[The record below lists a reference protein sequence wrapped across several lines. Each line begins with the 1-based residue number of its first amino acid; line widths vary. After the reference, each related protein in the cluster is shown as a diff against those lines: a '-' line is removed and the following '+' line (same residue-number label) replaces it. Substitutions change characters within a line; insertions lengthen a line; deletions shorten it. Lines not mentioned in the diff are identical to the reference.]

1 MKRLIVSLA
10 LAALCACALAQGP
23 LRRPEVPPGYQEV
36 LTIQIDIKGAQT
48 VMADSVSVTMIPF
61 AGSVDCANFKGEV
74 LPTGVDTQVGKPSG
88 RTLSARYMLV
98 GKDLTGADCH
108 IFIENN
114 GDMREPFTHPFIVTD
129 SEALSFLN
137 TATLLGQLDL
147 RPRRRRS
154 RSRISRRLRRPACGY
169 GSRWLRGTG
178 RCTGP
183 CS

>member
-98 GKDLTGADCH
+98 GKEGPLLPEH
-108 IFIENN
+108 S
-114 GDMREPFTHPFIVTD
+114 HPP
-129 SEALSFLN
+129 
-137 TATLLGQLDL
+137 
-147 RPRRRRS
+147 RPARLQRRRPDDPD
-154 RSRISRRLRRPACGY
+154 LLPAGRP
-169 GSRWLRGTG
+169 GSHSQPAAAVGSKIPIHFYRFFASQETKV
-178 RCTGP
+178 
-183 CS
+183 S

>member
-108 IFIENN
+108 IFIERQR
-114 GDMREPFTHPFIVTD
+114 GPLLPEHSHPP
-129 SEALSFLN
+129 
-137 TATLLGQLDL
+137 
-147 RPRRRRS
+147 RPARLQRRRPDDPD
-154 RSRISRRLRRPACGY
+154 LLPAGRP
-169 GSRWLRGTG
+169 GSYSQPAAAVGSKMPVHFYRFFASQETKV
-178 RCTGP
+178 
-183 CS
+183 S

>member
-1 MKRLIVSLA
+1 
-10 LAALCACALAQGP
+10 
-23 LRRPEVPPGYQEV
+23 
-36 LTIQIDIKGAQT
+36 
-48 VMADSVSVTMIPF
+48 MIPF

-137 TATLLGQLDL
+137 TATLLGQLDFSAGGL
-147 RPRRRRS
+147 TI
-154 RSRISRRLRRPACGY
+154 RIYCPPAGLDPTA
-169 GSRWLRGTG
+169 SQRQL
-178 RCTGP
+178 
-183 CS
+183 

>member
-1 MKRLIVSLA
+1 MRL
-10 LAALCACALAQGP
+10 
-23 LRRPEVPPGYQEV
+23 RPRPV

-129 SEALSFLN
+129 S
-137 TATLLGQLDL
+137 TA
-147 RPRRRRS
+147 RPS
-154 RSRISRRLRRPACGY
+154 PS
-169 GSRWLRGTG
+169 
-178 RCTGP
+178 
-183 CS
+183 

>member
-10 LAALCACALAQGP
+10 LATLCACALAQGP

-137 TATLLGQLDL
+137 TATLLGQLDFSAGAL
-147 RPRRRRS
+147 TI
-154 RSRISRRLRRPACGY
+154 RIYCPPA
-169 GSRWLRGTG
+169 SLDPTASQRQL
-178 RCTGP
+178 
-183 CS
+183 

>member
-23 LRRPEVPPGYQEV
+23 FRRPEVPPGHQEV

-129 SEALSFLN
+129 SKALSFLN
-137 TATLLGQLDL
+137 TAPLLGQLDFSAGGL
-147 RPRRRRS
+147 TI
-154 RSRISRRLRRPACGY
+154 RIYCPPAGLDPTA
-169 GSRWLRGTG
+169 SQRQL
-178 RCTGP
+178 
-183 CS
+183 

>member
-98 GKDLTGADCH
+98 GKDLTGTDCH

-137 TATLLGQLDL
+137 TATLLGQLDFSAGGL
-147 RPRRRRS
+147 TI
-154 RSRISRRLRRPACGY
+154 RIYGPPAGLDPT
-169 GSRWLRGTG
+169 GSQRQL
-178 RCTGP
+178 
-183 CS
+183 